1 MRSQGH
7 DKSYKVEVADKMLV
21 KAERL
26 DVEESEYIAYQSG
39 QPSKA
44 ELLHLLK
51 VRFPDREYEIIEQ
64 LNGQTI
70 KRV

>member
-1 MRSQGH
+1 MRSPGH
-7 DKSYKVEVADKMLV
+7 DKIKAEIADKMLL

-26 DVEESEYIAYQSG
+26 DVEECEYISYQHG

-44 ELLHLLK
+44 ELEELLK
-51 VRFPDREYEIIEQ
+51 VRFPGRDYEIIEQ
-64 LNGQTI
+64 VNGRTI

>member
-1 MRSQGH
+1 MYATH
-7 DKSYKVEVADKMLV
+7 IADNMIL

-44 ELLHLLK
+44 ELQHLLK
-51 VRFPDREYEIIEQ
+51 VRLPERDYEIIEQ
-64 LNGQTI
+64 VNGRTI

>member
-1 MRSQGH
+1 MRSQEQS
-7 DKSYKVEVADKMLV
+7 KPYRVEVADKMLI

-51 VRFPDREYEIIEQ
+51 VRLPERDYEVINQ
-64 LNGQTI
+64 LNGITI

>member
-1 MRSQGH
+1 MKSQGQG
-7 DKSYKVEVADKMLV
+7 KISILTTMLV

-26 DVEESEYIAYQSG
+26 DVQESEYIAYQSG

-44 ELLHLLK
+44 ELQHLLK
-51 VRFPDREYEIIEQ
+51 VRLPERDYEVINQ
-64 LNGQTI
+64 LNGITI

>member
-1 MRSQGH
+1 MRSQGQS
-7 DKSYKVEVADKMLV
+7 KPYRVEVADKMLM

-26 DVEESEYIAYQSG
+26 DVEESEYIAYQLG

-44 ELLHLLK
+44 ELQHLLK
-51 VRFPDREYEIIEQ
+51 VRLPERDYEVINQ
-64 LNGQTI
+64 LNGITI

>member
-7 DKSYKVEVADKMLV
+7 DKSYKVEVADKMML

-44 ELLHLLK
+44 ELQHLLK
-51 VRFPDREYEIIEQ
+51 VRLPERDYEVINQ
-64 LNGQTI
+64 LNGITI
-70 KRV
+70 RRV

>member
-1 MRSQGH
+1 MYSTH
-7 DKSYKVEVADKMLV
+7 IADNMIL

-26 DVEESEYIAYQSG
+26 DDEESEYIAFQSG

-44 ELLHLLK
+44 ELQELLK
-51 VRFPDREYEIIEQ
+51 LRLPERDYEIIEQ
-64 LNGQTI
+64 VNGRTI

>member
-7 DKSYKVEVADKMLV
+7 DKRYKVEVADKMIM

-44 ELLHLLK
+44 ELQHLLK
-51 VRFPDREYEIIEQ
+51 VRLPERDYEVINQ
-64 LNGQTI
+64 LNGITI
-70 KRV
+70 RRV

>member
-1 MRSQGH
+1 MYATH
-7 DKSYKVEVADKMLV
+7 IADNMIL

-44 ELLHLLK
+44 ELQYLLK
-51 VRFPDREYEIIEQ
+51 VRLPERDYEVINQ
-64 LNGQTI
+64 LNGITI

>member
-1 MRSQGH
+1 MYATH
-7 DKSYKVEVADKMLV
+7 IADNMIL
-21 KAERL
+21 KAESL

-44 ELLHLLK
+44 ELQHLLK
-51 VRFPDREYEIIEQ
+51 VRLPERDYEVINQ
-64 LNGQTI
+64 LNGITI

>member
-1 MRSQGH
+1 MYATH
-7 DKSYKVEVADKMLV
+7 IADNMIL

-26 DVEESEYIAYQSG
+26 DVEESEYIAYQLG

-44 ELLHLLK
+44 ELQHLLK
-51 VRFPDREYEIIEQ
+51 VRLPERDYEIIEQ
-64 LNGQTI
+64 VNGRTI

>member
-1 MRSQGH
+1 MYATH
-7 DKSYKVEVADKMLV
+7 IADNIIL

-26 DVEESEYIAYQSG
+26 DVEDSQYIAYQTG

-44 ELLHLLK
+44 ELEELLK
-51 VRFPDREYEIIEQ
+51 TRLPERDYEIIEQ
-64 LNGQTI
+64 VNGRTI

>member
-1 MRSQGH
+1 MYATH
-7 DKSYKVEVADKMLV
+7 IADNMIL

-39 QPSKA
+39 QPSKE
-44 ELLHLLK
+44 ELYELLK
-51 VRFPDREYEIIEQ
+51 VRFPERDYEIIEQ
-64 LNGQTI
+64 VNGRTI

>member
-1 MRSQGH
+1 
-7 DKSYKVEVADKMLV
+7 MLV

-26 DVEESEYIAYQSG
+26 DVQESEYIAYQSG

-44 ELLHLLK
+44 ELQHLLK
-51 VRFPDREYEIIEQ
+51 VRLPERDYEVINQ
-64 LNGQTI
+64 LNGITI

>member
-7 DKSYKVEVADKMLV
+7 DKSYKVEVADKMLM

-44 ELLHLLK
+44 ELQHLLK
-51 VRFPDREYEIIEQ
+51 VRLPERDYEVINQ
-64 LNGQTI
+64 LNGITI